1 MNLVHWP
8 FFNFF
13 CVVNNPNPSFLKR
26 KEDLYVHFNER
37 LIKMIPFNF

>member
-13 CVVNNPNPSFLKR
+13 VVNNANPSFLKR
-26 KEDLYVHFNER
+26 KEDFDVHFNER
-37 LIKMIPFNF
+37 LIKTCLFNF